1 MSALWRELHALAD
14 RLQCRGVG
22 SMEDRDEVREL
33 ANRAKDS
40 DVSRLV
46 GRAREAGVQSVVLTL
61 NDRTTWTCAL
71 VGPGLGNVVW
81 ATGDA
86 LEAAVGE
93 AVARWL
99 HPSRQAA
106 S

>member
-1 MSALWRELHALAD
+1 MSAVWRELHALAD

-22 SMEDRDEVREL
+22 SMEDRDEVREI

-40 DVSRLV
+40 DVARLV
-46 GRAREAGVQSVVLTL
+46 SRARESGVQSAVILL
-61 NDRTTWTCAL
+61 DGEKWTCAL
-71 VGPGLGNVVW
+71 VGPGLGNAVW
-81 ATGDA
+81 ASSTKS
-86 LEAAVGE
+86 LEAAVGK
-93 AVARWL
+93 ALARWL